1 VETIYIETTVV
12 SYLVANPSRDSIIAA
27 HQQVTRQWWQNERQR
42 YQCVTSREVL
52 REASLGDAE
61 MSRRRAEALA
71 ALTVL
76 SVEDSARGLARA
88 ILTEKLLPLVA
99 AADAIHAVVAAQNR
113 VDILLTWN
121 CKHLANP
128 HLLPGLRKFM
138 AGHGLAL
145 PEICTPIEL
154 MGESPHED

>member
-1 VETIYIETTVV
+1 METIYIETTVV
-12 SYLVANPSRDSIIAA
+12 SYLVANSSRDSILAA
-27 HQQVTRQWWQNERQR
+27 HQQLTLQWWQDERQR

-61 MSRRRAEALA
+61 MSRRRTEALA
-71 ALTVL
+71 GLTVL
-76 SVEDSARGLARA
+76 VVEDSARGLARA
-88 ILTEKLLPLVA
+88 ILAERILPPA
-99 AADAIHAVVAAQNR
+99 AASDAIHAVVASQHR

-121 CKHLANP
+121 CRHLANP
-128 HLLPGLRKFM
+128 HLLGKLRKFM

-154 MGESPHED
+154 VGE